1 MKAKPLTQHYPYL
14 TPEDRFRLILAA
26 SGRGDEVERD
36 RLIRA
41 GKHITVSRQ
50 DHAPYACAFQ
60 EVSRLTF
67 LQVIEEVARYFD
79 VLAGV
84 AVAFDEYEGDAAQHS
99 AAASEA
105 ADAAR
110 PLLG

>member
-50 DHAPYACAFQ
+50 DHAPYAYAFQ

-67 LQVIEEVARYFD
+67 LQVIEEVRD
-79 VLAGV
+79 TSTSWLALPLPSTSMR
-84 AVAFDEYEGDAAQHS
+84 ATRLSTRQLPAK
-99 AAASEA
+99 
-105 ADAAR
+105 R
-110 PLLG
+110 RTLLG